1 MSENY
6 INNGNVGAMGR
17 GAIAHNVNFG
27 QQAQGDIKL
36 AKSDAESLEI
46 MAEKLFEYKGK
57 EVKKSEIIE
66 GAGIIQTLAE
76 NVQEENI
83 EAQQS
88 TLKKWVNYIS
98 TASTTLMG
106 IIKVASEGAN
116 LVDSVKGIL
125 GL

>member
-1 MSENY
+1 MTENY

-36 AKSDAESLEI
+36 TKLDAESLET
-46 MAEKLFEYKGK
+46 MAEKLFEYKGR
-57 EVKKSEIIE
+57 EVKKSELTE
-66 GAGIIQTLAE
+66 GAVIIQTLAE

-88 TLKKWVNYIS
+88 ALRKWSNYIS

-106 IIKVASEGAN
+106 IIKVASEGAS
-116 LVDSVKGIL
+116 LVDNVKGLL

>member
-1 MSENY
+1 MTESY

-27 QQAQGDIKL
+27 QQAQGDIKFTKL
-36 AKSDAESLEI
+36 DAESLEI

-57 EVKKSEIIE
+57 DVKRSEVIE

-76 NVQEENI
+76 SVQEDDVEV
-83 EAQQS
+83 QQS
-88 TLKKWVNYIS
+88 TLKKWLNYIS
-98 TASTTLMG
+98 TANTTLMG

-116 LVDSVKGIL
+116 LVDNVKGIL